1 MTQAVAAKIAVT
13 STLCLAL
20 VCSLPGCGDDKKV
33 TGPEKADVITNEL
46 TDFSGL
52 FRVVIEYGIRSGP
65 AIFYTDTLAVD
76 TANICPGPF
85 PLVGESR
92 PENGYTITS
101 ESGIITDTL
110 VEFNQAGSMRLRIC
124 NDQACEDFDTCTVPF
139 NTKISSRRTG
149 RHPTSQGFQVIITT
163 NFKNCE
169 GDNWESIERCT
180 FERIGDADCATITQ
194 GTARVTLP
202 ANGRSGVIFLIPP
215 EASLLQ

>member
-1 MTQAVAAKIAVT
+1 MERARVT
-13 STLCLAL
+13 SAL
-20 VCSLPGCGDDKKV
+20 VAMICSASILIGCGDDKKA

-52 FRVVIEYGIRSGP
+52 FRVVVEYGVRSGP

-110 VEFNQAGSMRLRIC
+110 VDFTQEGSMRLYIC
-124 NDQACEDFDTCTVPF
+124 HDQACEDFDTCTVPF
-139 NTKISSRRTG
+139 NTRISSRRTG

-163 NFKNCE
+163 NFENCE
-169 GDNWESIERCT
+169 GANWESIERCT
-180 FERIGDADCATITQ
+180 FERIGDADCATMPH
-194 GTARVTLP
+194 GTARVTFP
-202 ANGRSGVIFLIPP
+202 VEGRSGAMSPISPGMR
-215 EASLLQ
+215 